1 MGVGVEAAD
10 PEEAVHVQ
18 LHPLPGP
25 RHQPAHRKLPLPTLI
40 TGEGAGKHNT
50 LEDEIYNTDL
60 WTGCEADLMR
70 HASGPRA
77 PGPDLTSP

>member
-1 MGVGVEAAD
+1 MGGGVEAAD

-25 RHQPAHRKLPLPTLI
+25 RHQPAHTVIRVQEAATALPTLI

-50 LEDEIYNTDL
+50 LEDEI
-60 WTGCEADLMR
+60 
-70 HASGPRA
+70 
-77 PGPDLTSP
+77 